1 MGNRQR
7 KREVQRKGRDTSMR
21 LGDHDGGCGAVEIRN
36 QTETQSTVQEKILN
50 LMERTGTIES
60 YVYEVLIT
68 NQDSTEATSVVS
80 RHRRCKQPC
89 KECGAYSSH
98 SYVAEW
104 PCLDLPEPVQQRSLL
119 KL

>member
-36 QTETQSTVQEKILN
+36 QTETQSTEQGKILN
-50 LMERTGTIES
+50 FMERTGTIES
-60 YVYEVLIT
+60 YVY
-68 NQDSTEATSVVS
+68 
-80 RHRRCKQPC
+80 KGF
-89 KECGAYSSH
+89 GAYSSH
-98 SYVAEW
+98 TYVAEW

-119 KL
+119 KS